1 MDREDYNASI
11 HSSDGG
17 SETDA
22 SSVVLD
28 EPLLDV
34 IKRAKKRG
42 LAHGHVDKLDEN
54 YCGLCGTIHVETC
67 HMVQSPDNLVEYRA
81 MLMEVTNE
89 EAIEIRVSGFI
100 PARPVH
106 LCAHEL
112 CSAKQSRPL
121 TRNS

>member
-1 MDREDYNASI
+1 MDREDYSASI

-17 SETDA
+17 SEADA
-22 SSVVLD
+22 SSVVFD

-42 LAHGHVDKLDEN
+42 LARDYADKLDEN
-54 YCGLCGTIHVETC
+54 YCALCGTIHVETC
-67 HMVQSPDNLVEYRA
+67 IMVQNPNNLVEYRA

-100 PARPVH
+100 LARPVH
-106 LCAHEL
+106 SCVHEL
-112 CSAKQSRPL
+112 CSAKQSRPS
-121 TRNS
+121 TRSS